1 LSSRRTKFSI
11 LGVVLFV
18 GAYVVSI
25 LLYVDSGM
33 GQPQMIVK
41 GPSASDG
48 TKVTIDVQ
56 EVQASNSL
64 LVANVSV
71 APGPGLLEP
80 QTHTLKEELNV
91 VLSSTV
97 AASKRTWPKG
107 SLPDVFRVSLTLAGD
122 VADWPFDQYKSGPV
136 VADLLSGPAST
147 RVPATVALVDRQLG
161 WEVEIDRVNGAGEL
175 GPYQVEVYRS
185 TSTVAFAVII
195 LGVLIALAV
204 VALFVAIQTSRDKR
218 PFQPPM
224 TTWYAAMVFAV
235 VPLRNALPDA
245 PPFGSW
251 IDVAIVS
258 WVIVVLVTS
267 MVIYI
272 SCWWRHLRPAP
283 DDEPPPEA
291 N

>member
-1 LSSRRTKFSI
+1 VLFISAYVAS
-11 LGVVLFV
+11 VVL
-18 GAYVVSI
+18 YI
-25 LLYVDSGM
+25 NSGM

-41 GPSASDG
+41 GPSAGDG

-56 EVQASNSL
+56 EIQASNSL

-71 APGPGLLEP
+71 APGPALLEP
-80 QTHTLKEELNV
+80 QTHTLKEELSV

-107 SLPDVFRVSLTLAGD
+107 ALPDVFRISLTLAGD
-122 VADWPFDQYKSGPV
+122 VADWPFDQYRSGPV
-136 VADLLSGPAST
+136 VADLLSGSAST

-161 WEVEIDRVNGAGEL
+161 WEVEIDRVNGAGDL

-195 LGVLIALAV
+195 LGVLIALAA
-204 VALFVAIQTSRDKR
+204 VALFVAIQTARDKR

-272 SCWWRHLRPAP
+272 SCWWRHLRPQP
-283 DDEPPPEA
+283 IVEPPPEA
-291 N
+291 K